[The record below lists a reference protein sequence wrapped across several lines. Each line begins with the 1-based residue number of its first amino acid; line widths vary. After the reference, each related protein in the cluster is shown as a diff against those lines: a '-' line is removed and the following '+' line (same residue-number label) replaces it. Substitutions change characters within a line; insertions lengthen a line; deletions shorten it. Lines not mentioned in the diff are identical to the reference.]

1 MSKSS
6 AGSRLQKV
14 IETVE
19 SLDPQDQA
27 VLVEIVSKRLIQARR
42 TELISEVS
50 ESRAAY
56 ALGDVRRGSLAD
68 LMAEAAE

>member
-1 MSKSS
+1 MSKSNP
-6 AGSRLQKV
+6 GSRLQKV

-27 VLVEIVSKRLIQARR
+27 VLVEVVSKRLIQARR
-42 TELISEVS
+42 AELTREVS

-56 ALGDVRRGSLAD
+56 ALGDVRRGSVAD
-68 LMAEAAE
+68 LMAEASQ